1 VLTLFGELDVASA
14 PAFEEELARVADSD
28 LVVVDLKQLEFIDST
43 GLGALVKA
51 HLRAQEH
58 GREFALVKGGGQV
71 ERLLGLTGLSDQLL
85 VADSSEEL
93 LSR

>member
-14 PAFEEELARVADSD
+14 PAFEEELARVADRD
-28 LVVVDLKQLEFIDST
+28 LVVVDLKQLGFIDST

-51 HLRAQEH
+51 HQHAQDG
-58 GREFALVKGGGQV
+58 GREFAIVKGGGQV
-71 ERLLGLTGLSDQLL
+71 DRLLGLTGLSDQLL
-85 VADSSEEL
+85 VADSPEEL